1 MIGVAKICDL
11 SLLDI
16 IAFIYF
22 CYCDKF
28 ELDIIAFSYFF
39 YFHGDRTEPGVIAF
53 SYLLSHYE

>member
-39 YFHGDRTEPGVIAF
+39 YFHGDRTEPGVLR
-53 SYLLSHYE
+53 YYWGR